1 MTKVRYKITEERH
14 ELAISGHAGYANAGE
29 DIVCAGVSAIGYALL
44 GFLRNER
51 EAKGL
56 STLVEGGNLL
66 ICASGGERV
75 AAAFEMAYIGLA
87 QISKTYPQYVDCHI
101 FAIGDDSRERPQ

>member
-1 MTKVRYKITEERH
+1 MTTVRYTITEERH
-14 ELAISGHAGYANAGE
+14 ELAIFGHAGYAKAGE

-44 GFLRNER
+44 GFLRNST

-56 STLVEGGNLL
+56 STLVEGGNLC
-66 ICASGGERV
+66 ISAKGGDRV
-75 AAAFEMAYIGLA
+75 CAAFEMAYIGLA

-101 FAIGDDSRERPQ
+101 IAQGD